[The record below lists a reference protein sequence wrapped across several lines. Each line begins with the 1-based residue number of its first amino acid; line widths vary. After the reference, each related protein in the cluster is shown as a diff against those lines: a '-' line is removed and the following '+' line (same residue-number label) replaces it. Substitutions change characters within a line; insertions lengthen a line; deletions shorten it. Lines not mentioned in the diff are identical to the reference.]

1 MTIDEFNRMM
11 EENSKKIADYVILP
25 TAVQLVNLVRHRV
38 QQTGK
43 KSSGGLFSEY
53 SDAYKTR
60 KGKRHKD
67 VSFKNFS
74 DTGTMWDSFE
84 IQDIDATLGNVEI
97 IAKMDDD
104 VRPKPIPKKP
114 RSIGTSGGKPK
125 TNQGL
130 MEIHSTAEKT
140 EIIAPS
146 EKEIELVTISM
157 NKRLQEL
164 WA

>member
-25 TAVQLVNLVRHRV
+25 TAVELVNLVRHRV

-43 KSSGGLFSEY
+43 KSSGGSFSAY
-53 SDAYKTR
+53 SQAYAK
-60 KGKRHKD
+60 KRRD
-67 VSFKNFS
+67 VTSFKNFT
-74 DTGTMWDSFE
+74 DTGAMWDSFGVKE
-84 IQDIDATLGNVEI
+84 IDNTIGQSVI

-104 VRPKPIPKKP
+104 P
-114 RSIGTSGGKPK
+114 RNKT

-130 MEIHSTAEKT
+130 VEIHSDNEDS
-140 EIIAPS
+140 ELIAPS
-146 EKEIELVTISM
+146 EEEINKVKVSM